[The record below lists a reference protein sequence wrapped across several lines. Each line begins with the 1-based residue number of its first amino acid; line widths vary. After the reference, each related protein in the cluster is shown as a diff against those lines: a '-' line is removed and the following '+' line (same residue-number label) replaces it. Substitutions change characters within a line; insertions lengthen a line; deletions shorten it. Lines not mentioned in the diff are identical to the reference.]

1 MTYPFWYDRERHIL
15 VEAPCPSCKFTG
27 FIYYTSSMWSECALP
42 EKFENVIKDLDK
54 YPNVDSE
61 KLDGLFKT
69 KGYSEA
75 MNYLTS
81 ECGAA
86 HP

>member
-1 MTYPFWYDRERHIL
+1 
-15 VEAPCPSCKFTG
+15 
-27 FIYYTSSMWSECALP
+27 MWSECTLP

-86 HP
+86 HL